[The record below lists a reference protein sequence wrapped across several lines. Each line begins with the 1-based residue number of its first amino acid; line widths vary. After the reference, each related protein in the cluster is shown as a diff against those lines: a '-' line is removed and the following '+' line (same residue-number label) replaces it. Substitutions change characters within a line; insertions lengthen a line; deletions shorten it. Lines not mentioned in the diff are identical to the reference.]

1 VAGRRQLLCR
11 RLQRDESQELTH
23 SVFPSYAFSLV
34 LLYDAATGKRLLS
47 RSEEVALRRAAEEKA
62 QREVEARRKAE
73 AEVARLREELDR
85 LRARS

>member
-1 VAGRRQLLCR
+1 
-11 RLQRDESQELTH
+11 LTH

-85 LRARS
+85 RRARS